1 VPAGALE
8 IDGHRQVPQPLAP
21 RHFR

>member
-8 IDGHRQVPQPLAP
+8 IDGRRQVPQPLAP